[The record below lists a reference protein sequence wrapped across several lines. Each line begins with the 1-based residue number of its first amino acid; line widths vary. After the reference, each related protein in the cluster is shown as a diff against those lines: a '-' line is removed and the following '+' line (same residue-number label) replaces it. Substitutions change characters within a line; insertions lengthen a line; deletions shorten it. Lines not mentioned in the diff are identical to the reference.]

1 MRKNPQH
8 HNKYSTEAWQ
18 EKIWP
23 SLFVREQRAERGR
36 LRTQSSVLSAGGAR
50 PAPTETEQRPAATT
64 SASKCVENITKNRI
78 IAILIHK
85 VTFYNVI
92 KANKKGKSK

>member
-1 MRKNPQH
+1 M
-8 HNKYSTEAWQ
+8 YSTEAWQ

-23 SLFVREQRAERGR
+23 SLFCMGNE
-36 LRTQSSVLSAGGAR
+36 
-50 PAPTETEQRPAATT
+50 PPAAIV
-64 SASKCVENITKNRI
+64 SVNNCAENITKNRI